1 MNSHVVPALIRRF
14 HESKIKDEP
23 LVEIWGTG
31 TPRREFLFSDDLASA
46 CVRVM
51 KLNTE
56 KYLEILGDGVTHL
69 NIGTGIDLE
78 IKELAV
84 LIKEIV
90 GYSGEIVFDDTK
102 PDGTPRKLLDISRL
116 QKIDWVPSVSLKQ
129 GVGLA
134 YDDFLKSKN
143 IEYAPKGDRH
153 EA

>member
-1 MNSHVVPALIRRF
+1 
-14 HESKIKDEP
+14 
-23 LVEIWGTG
+23 
-31 TPRREFLFSDDLASA
+31 
-46 CVRVM
+46 
-51 KLNTE
+51 
-56 KYLEILGDGVTHL
+56 
-69 NIGTGIDLE
+69 
-78 IKELAV
+78 
-84 LIKEIV
+84 
-90 GYSGEIVFDDTK
+90 VFDDTK